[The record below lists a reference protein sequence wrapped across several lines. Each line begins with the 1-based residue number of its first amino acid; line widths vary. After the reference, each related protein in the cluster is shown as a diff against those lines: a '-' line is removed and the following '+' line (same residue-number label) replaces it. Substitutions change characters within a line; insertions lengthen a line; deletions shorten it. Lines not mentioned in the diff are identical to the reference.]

1 MNKLTILTCV
11 LCMLFIILCGCN
23 RERNKCFHLI
33 TKEHIELIHD
43 AIPYIYAFTQG
54 FDNDKTNNDTE
65 LTGIYYSIETV
76 EAFFSYCP
84 SCYVGVQNL
93 IITRRDLL
101 TSIVLNNNL
110 TNPVS
115 DECVQKAECRQA
127 SEAIAL
133 IKLWEMSHPKYAC
146 YINFDGFGTTCPEVC
161 RSRETGY
168 LSPYIPEKGGKR
180 ANLKDPWGINYSII
194 ISDNKRQL
202 IVSSAGPDQSFGTKD
217 DISTTQDVATIINK
231 GQKIKTAITPF
242 FNALEEMAK
251 QGQEEFNQYIE
262 QEKCHLARN
271 NWNVTRVFPPT
282 KTQNGYF
289 LLNYPRVERGGQL
302 HIDASYTVCT
312 QLHNYVEKLSN
323 HQEAPASIKNNISKT
338 IDECMNELLNSRRY
352 EENDTI
358 YKDLQDVAKEC
369 NGRWF

>member
-1 MNKLTILTCV
+1 
-11 LCMLFIILCGCN
+11 MLFIILCGCN
-23 RERNKCFHLI
+23 RERNECFRLI
-33 TKEHIELIHD
+33 AKRHIEYIHH

-54 FDNDKTNNDTE
+54 FGNGKTNNDTE
-65 LTGIYYSIETV
+65 LTGIYYSIESV

-84 SCYVGVQNL
+84 SCYEGIQNGIQNL
-93 IITRRDLL
+93 IITRRGLL
-101 TSIVLNNNL
+101 TSILLNDNL
-110 TNPVS
+110 NPIS
-115 DECVQKAECRQA
+115 DECVQKPECREA

-133 IKLWEMSHPKYAC
+133 KKLWERSHRQYAC
-146 YINFDGFGTTCPEVC
+146 QLFFECPEVC
-161 RSRETGY
+161 RMRETGY
-168 LSPYIPEKGGKR
+168 LSPYIQEEGGKR

-242 FNALEEMAK
+242 FNALEEKAK
-251 QGQEEFNQYIE
+251 QMQEKFNQYIE
-262 QEKCHLARN
+262 QEKCHLARK
-271 NWNVTRVFPPT
+271 NWNVTRIFPPT
-282 KTQNGYF
+282 ETQNGYF
-289 LLNYPRVERGGQL
+289 LLNYPRVENPGQL

-312 QLHNYVEKLSN
+312 QLQNYVEKLSN
-323 HQEAPASIKNNISKT
+323 HREAPASIKNNISKT

-352 EENDTI
+352 EENYTR

-369 NGRWF
+369 NGKWF